1 MKPNTTIRLHHLNQ
15 SRSMRILWLLE
26 ELGVPYEI
34 LSHQRDAKTFM
45 APDSLKAVHPLGKS
59 PVIELDGRLIAESGA
74 ITELLIERFA
84 PERLRPAVDSNEYG
98 EYLQW
103 IHFAESSLMVPTLL
117 EVLTKNAIRSDDKYL
132 GPYIKREKH
141 NLLSYLDKVVKN
153 KSYIVANKLSGAD
166 FMLSFDLII
175 MAQSKVLDDYVHV
188 KQYALQLASLD
199 SYQRAMRLEDNYDE
213 SVQPNIMK

>member
-1 MKPNTTIRLHHLNQ
+1 
-15 SRSMRILWLLE
+15 MRILWLLE